1 MPQANVCATKEERLE
16 WMRLCAERD
25 RVARTTMSG
34 AVKSNSFTTE
44 VYQATDIDTSDV
56 QDVDS
61 WNRINMG
68 GYL

>member
-1 MPQANVCATKEERLE
+1 
-16 WMRLCAERD
+16 
-25 RVARTTMSG
+25 MSG

-44 VYQATDIDTSDV
+44 VYQAADIDTSDV

-68 GYL
+68 SYL